1 MKSLFPILLCLLL
14 LPLTAC
20 QPDFSGSRMGTP
32 RGLHMSYTAFHTT
45 EKQTLSLKA
54 GEEIALSLVSQAGTL
69 SITIWKGEEE
79 PIYEGEGLTTQ
90 DFTVEV
96 EEAGTLHRGRHR
108 PGRGGQR
115 RYHRG
120 PGPFCPGDM
129 RRTGGRNFCKPPKFD
144 GKNGGNP

>member
-96 EEAGTLHRGRHR
+96 EEAEDSTEWAVTGQGAVGSVDITVGQAPSVQGT
-108 PGRGGQR
+108 
-115 RYHRG
+115 
-120 PGPFCPGDM
+120 
-129 RRTGGRNFCKPPKFD
+129 
-144 GKNGGNP
+144 

>member
-90 DFTVEV
+90 ELEEILAFANRAASVTCSRSGAIPAMPTLTEV
-96 EEAGTLHRGRHR
+96 EG
-108 PGRGGQR
+108 
-115 RYHRG
+115 
-120 PGPFCPGDM
+120 
-129 RRTGGRNFCKPPKFD
+129 
-144 GKNGGNP
+144 

>member
-69 SITIWKGEEE
+69 SIASA
-79 PIYEGEGLTTQ
+79 
-90 DFTVEV
+90 V
-96 EEAGTLHRGRHR
+96 GTGGNGALPGGAPFLWRNGGKSTRGCA
-108 PGRGGQR
+108 PGPRGGKSFFPP
-115 RYHRG
+115 HPFS
-120 PGPFCPGDM
+120 PGYCRSSDFLRSAYLACGL
-129 RRTGGRNFCKPPKFD
+129 
-144 GKNGGNP
+144 

>member
-79 PIYEGEGLTTQ
+79 SIYEGEGLTTQ

-96 EEAGTLHRGRHR
+96 VPLSEGEPYTLIMDAQDTVLPVTVQHARYIVRATLAGEDGT
-108 PGRGGQR
+108 
-115 RYHRG
+115 RYQAEYQ
-120 PGPFCPGDM
+120 FILE
-129 RRTGGRNFCKPPKFD
+129 
-144 GKNGGNP
+144 NGE

>member
-14 LPLTAC
+14 LLLTAC

-96 EEAGTLHRGRHR
+96 EEAGLYTLSLIHI
-108 PGRGGQR
+108 
-115 RYHRG
+115 
-120 PGPFCPGDM
+120 
-129 RRTGGRNFCKPPKFD
+129 
-144 GKNGGNP
+144 

>member
-1 MKSLFPILLCLLL
+1 
-14 LPLTAC
+14 
-20 QPDFSGSRMGTP
+20 
-32 RGLHMSYTAFHTT
+32 MSYTAFHTT

-96 EEAGTLHRGRHR
+96 EEAGLYTVAVTA
-108 PGRGGQR
+108 GRGGQR

-120 PGPFCPGDM
+120 PGPLCPGDM

>member
-90 DFTVEV
+90 DFTVRQLHHPHHQRHWFPGAQ
-96 EEAGTLHRGRHR
+96 EEAGLYTVAVT
-108 PGRGGQR
+108 GQ
-115 RYHRG
+115 G
-120 PGPFCPGDM
+120 AVGSVDITVGQAPSVQG
-129 RRTGGRNFCKPPKFD
+129 T
-144 GKNGGNP
+144 

>member
-96 EEAGTLHRGRHR
+96 EDDSPSGLCGQGAVGSVDITVGQAPSVQGT
-108 PGRGGQR
+108 
-115 RYHRG
+115 
-120 PGPFCPGDM
+120 
-129 RRTGGRNFCKPPKFD
+129 
-144 GKNGGNP
+144 

>member
-1 MKSLFPILLCLLL
+1 MKSLCPILLCLLL

-96 EEAGTLHRGRHR
+96 EEAGLYTVAVT
-108 PGRGGQR
+108 GQ
-115 RYHRG
+115 G
-120 PGPFCPGDM
+120 AVGSVDITVGQAPSVQG
-129 RRTGGRNFCKPPKFD
+129 T
-144 GKNGGNP
+144 

>member
-32 RGLHMSYTAFHTT
+32 RELHMSYTAFDTT
-45 EKQTLSLKA
+45 EEQTLSLEA

-69 SITIWKGEEE
+69 SVTIWKGDED
-79 PIYEGEGLTTQ
+79 PIYEGDGLTTQ

-96 EEAGTLHRGRHR
+96 EEAGLYTVAITGYGAVGSVDVTVGQAPSVQGR
-108 PGRGGQR
+108 
-115 RYHRG
+115 
-120 PGPFCPGDM
+120 
-129 RRTGGRNFCKPPKFD
+129 
-144 GKNGGNP
+144 

>member
-32 RGLHMSYTAFHTT
+32 RGTSHVVHR
-45 EKQTLSLKA
+45 LSHH
-54 GEEIALSLVSQAGTL
+54 GEADPVPEGRRGDCPLPGQPGGDPVHHHLE
-69 SITIWKGEEE
+69 GEEE

-96 EEAGTLHRGRHR
+96 EEAGLYTVAVTGQGAVGSVDITVGQAPLSRGHEEDR
-108 PGRGGQR
+108 
-115 RYHRG
+115 
-120 PGPFCPGDM
+120 
-129 RRTGGRNFCKPPKFD
+129 GRNFCKPPKFD

>member
-54 GEEIALSLVSQAGTL
+54 GEEIALSLSA
-69 SITIWKGEEE
+69 
-79 PIYEGEGLTTQ
+79 
-90 DFTVEV
+90 
-96 EEAGTLHRGRHR
+96 R
-108 PGRGGQR
+108 
-115 RYHRG
+115 RG
-120 PGPFCPGDM
+120 PCHHHLE
-129 RRTGGRNFCKPPKFD
+129 GG
-144 GKNGGNP
+144 GGTHL

>member
-54 GEEIALSLVSQAGTL
+54 GEEIALSLVSQAGTCP
-69 SITIWKGEEE
+69 SPSG
-79 PIYEGEGLTTQ
+79 
-90 DFTVEV
+90 
-96 EEAGTLHRGRHR
+96 RGRR
-108 PGRGGQR
+108 NPSMKGRA
-115 RYHRG
+115 
-120 PGPFCPGDM
+120 
-129 RRTGGRNFCKPPKFD
+129 
-144 GKNGGNP
+144 

>member
-54 GEEIALSLVSQAGTL
+54 GEEIAPLPGQPGGDPVHHHLE
-69 SITIWKGEEE
+69 GEEE

-96 EEAGTLHRGRHR
+96 EEAGLYTVAVT
-108 PGRGGQR
+108 GQ
-115 RYHRG
+115 G
-120 PGPFCPGDM
+120 AVGSVDITVGQAPSVQG
-129 RRTGGRNFCKPPKFD
+129 T
-144 GKNGGNP
+144 

>member
-54 GEEIALSLVSQAGTL
+54 G
-69 SITIWKGEEE
+69 
-79 PIYEGEGLTTQ
+79 
-90 DFTVEV
+90 D
-96 EEAGTLHRGRHR
+96 
-108 PGRGGQR
+108 
-115 RYHRG
+115 
-120 PGPFCPGDM
+120 
-129 RRTGGRNFCKPPKFD
+129 
-144 GKNGGNP
+144 